1 MPRDNS
7 VMLKIMN
14 MATDSRKP
22 HAGQWMLRAS
32 AALFEC
38 VPDISVKEA
47 ISIAR
52 ELHRRHP
59 RMSPEQAVSTFIVP
73 VDEFGLALA

>member
-1 MPRDNS
+1 
-7 VMLKIMN
+7 MLKILN
-14 MATDSRKP
+14 LPTDSRKL

-47 ISIAR
+47 IAIAR
-52 ELHRRHP
+52 ELHRSHP